1 MAERYELSIDPEKL
15 YRVCVYL
22 ESLFEAYMAERDTF
36 ADSISWENGVFVF
49 NDLDDVDGCLVF
61 RDGGKS
67 FAGVLRNIGY
77 YEENA
82 RKCRIKTETVFS
94 RALDAEVRDDL
105 GPEALGNMVVEYFHI
120 AAAESGRGP
129 LVTTAF
135 WKDPDGVFS
144 CDDPEEFASLGG
156 SFVTGILLAG
166 EEKIRS
172 LFEEEFAPKAADFD
186 ERARAIYEAKIGA

>member
-15 YRVCVYL
+15 YRGCVYL
-22 ESLFEAYMAERDTF
+22 ESLFEAYMAERDAF
-36 ADSISWENGVFVF
+36 ADSMSWENGVFVF

-94 RALDAEVRDDL
+94 RALDADVREAL
-105 GPEALGNMVVEYFHI
+105 GPEALSHMVVEYFHI

-144 CDDPEEFASLGG
+144 CDDPEEFARLGG
-156 SFVTGILLAG
+156 SFVIDVLLAG
-166 EEKIRS
+166 EERIRG
-172 LFEEEFAPKAADFD
+172 LFEEEFAPKAAHFD
-186 ERARAIYEAKIGA
+186 ERSRAIYKAKIGA

>member
-1 MAERYELSIDPEKL
+1 MIDPAKL
-15 YRVCVYL
+15 YAGCVYL
-22 ESLFEAYMAERDTF
+22 ESLFEAYMAERDIF
-36 ADSISWENGVFVF
+36 ADSMSWEKGVFVF

-77 YEENA
+77 YEQNA

-94 RALDAEVRDDL
+94 RALDADVR
-105 GPEALGNMVVEYFHI
+105 EALGSEALSHMVVEYFHI

-144 CDDPEEFASLGG
+144 CDAPEEFASLGG

-166 EEKIRS
+166 EEKIRE
-172 LFEEEFAPKAADFD
+172 LFEEEFAPKTADFD
-186 ERARAIYEAKIGA
+186 ERARAIYEAKMRA

>member
-15 YRVCVYL
+15 YRGCVYL
-22 ESLFEAYMAERDTF
+22 ESLFEAYMAERDAF
-36 ADSISWENGVFVF
+36 ADSMSWEDGVFVF
-49 NDLDDVDGCLVF
+49 SDLDGVDGCLVF
-61 RDGGKS
+61 RDRGKS

-82 RKCRIKTETVFS
+82 RKCRIKTETIFS
-94 RALDAEVRDDL
+94 RAIDADVRDSL
-105 GPEALGNMVVEYFHI
+105 GPEALSHMAVEYFHI

-144 CDDPEEFASLGG
+144 CDDPEEFARLGG
-156 SFVTGILLAG
+156 AFVTDVLLAG
-166 EEKIRS
+166 EEKIRG
-172 LFEEEFAPKAADFD
+172 LFEEEFAPEAADFD
-186 ERARAIYEAKIGA
+186 ERARAIYEAKIGC